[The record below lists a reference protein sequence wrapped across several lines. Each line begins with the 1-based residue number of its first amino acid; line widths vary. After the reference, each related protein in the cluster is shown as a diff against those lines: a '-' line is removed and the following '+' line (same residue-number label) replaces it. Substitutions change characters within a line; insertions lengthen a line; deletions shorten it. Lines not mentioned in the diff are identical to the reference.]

1 MLLDRLKNKRSL
13 ALIGMGKNVGKTT
26 ALNHIVRE
34 ATARNIRLGL
44 TSIGRDGELVDAISS
59 HPKPPIAVPPG
70 TLVATAALPERARA
84 FEILER
90 TTLRTAVGPV
100 VIARAQTAT
109 NWEVSGPALGSGLQH
124 VKERFFELG
133 VELAIFDG
141 AFDRRS
147 SATPTLTDATL
158 LVSGAA
164 LDPDIAVTIADT
176 VHRTNLFQLPLYPG
190 LPPEA
195 QTLLSARGI
204 GLLHLDGTVTTLPF
218 KSTLNA
224 HEQLAAT
231 LDSSVQA
238 LLIGTALTPQLLDA
252 LKKVNVVV
260 HDGTHVLI
268 DPLHFKRWRDHLYAG
283 QSIHLPCLVANPYS
297 PYGWR
302 YDAGEFLDRLGEAVS
317 PLPVVDVVLGESR

>member
-1 MLLDRLKNKRSL
+1 MLLDRLTDTRSL

-26 ALNHIVRE
+26 ALNHIVQE
-34 ATARNIRLGL
+34 ATARHVKLGL

-84 FEILER
+84 FDIVER
-90 TTLRTAVGPV
+90 TDVRTAVGPV
-100 VIARAQTAT
+100 VIARAQVAT

-124 VKERFFELG
+124 VKQRFQALG

-176 VHRTNLFQLPLYPG
+176 VHRTNLFQLPAYPG

-195 QTLLSARGI
+195 QELLSSRRI
-204 GLLHLDGTVTTLPF
+204 GLLHKDGSVTTLPF
-218 KSTLNA
+218 RSTLNA
-224 HEQLAAT
+224 HQQLAAT

-252 LKKVNVVV
+252 LEKVNVIV
-260 HDGTHVLI
+260 HDGTHALI
-268 DPLHFKRWRDHLYAG
+268 DPLHYKRWKAHLYAG
-283 QSIHLPCLVANPYS
+283 NPIRLPCLVANPFS

-302 YDAGEFLDRLGEAVS
+302 YEAHEFLDRLAEAVT
-317 PLPVVDVVLGESR
+317 PLPVVDVVLGEAR